1 MHDNKGGA
9 LALAE
14 SIREKD
20 TPIPPDAS
28 YKAQWIQAEM
38 IINAIGDALD
48 GEEPSDFELSF
59 PIVRKAWDVRH
70 EADPGLRGVWFQK
83 GKEAE
88 ARKRNASGCACIYDD
103 YTEAFMSICALH
115 DSVMMLRP
123 DQDEAEKARLE
134 AYRTAYEQGKFD
146 ARVDDAIAEREGK

>member
-1 MHDNKGGA
+1 MNHSAIYSPWQQQFFLAGWDREGA
-9 LALAE
+9 PDPAE
-14 SIREKD
+14 PEK
-20 TPIPPDAS
+20 
-28 YKAQWIQAEM
+28 
-38 IINAIGDALD
+38 
-48 GEEPSDFELSF
+48 
-59 PIVRKAWDVRH
+59 
-70 EADPGLRGVWFQK
+70 GLREVWFQK

-103 YTEAFMSICALH
+103 DTEAFMSICALH

-146 ARVDDAIAEREGK
+146 ARTDDAIAERAA